1 MKMYYVANV
10 RFTDDS
16 RKGAKQFTKEFLV
29 EAVSITDAET
39 TLTRAL
45 TEEGTVLD
53 YEVRGIRASRIEEV
67 YAKPE

>member
-1 MKMYYVANV
+1 MYYVANV

-16 RKGAKQFTKEFLV
+16 RKGAKQFTNEFLV

-45 TEEGTVLD
+45 TDEGTVFD